1 MYGDLKSIVDVML
14 VMSLC
19 TLALMHL
26 TRVNHFIPDD
36 WKGETQVI
44 AERVINRNQAELSLS
59 NEDIVY
65 ENKSALTSSQA
76 DLYYDEVAESSTCCD
91 SFVGVLDLLI

>member
-1 MYGDLKSIVDVML
+1 MSYWAAVYGDLKSIVDVL
-14 VMSLC
+14 IVFSLF

-65 ENKSALTSSQA
+65 ENKSALTSS
-76 DLYYDEVAESSTCCD
+76 
-91 SFVGVLDLLI
+91 